1 MGPNFALVFSIY
13 FYTILIVDT
22 KTNQTMEKKT
32 MNMKKM
38 ILATFCVL
46 AVSCI
51 AQNAYAQSPRV
62 EVAIV
67 SAAMANMNTPKATV
81 TTPAQ
86 PAETTPAATTES
98 NEDGWDKVVGFFKKC
113 VGAFCQSASSG
124 RVSGREGAIMRGG
137 EGMQTVIR
145 ESGKQNAQPAKK
157 TNANTNNASQGRVYG
172 REGAMMRAGEGFG
185 AALHRANA
193 KAAAGHAGSDK

>member
-13 FYTILIVDT
+13 FYKILIVDS

-38 ILATFCVL
+38 ILAAFCIL

-51 AQNAYAQSPRV
+51 AQNAYAKEAAANGSAASNTA
-62 EVAIV
+62 EVAAP
-67 SAAMANMNTPKATV
+67 SANA
-81 TTPAQ
+81 
-86 PAETTPAATTES
+86 

-113 VGAFCQSASSG
+113 ADAFCQSASSG
-124 RVSGREGAIMRGG
+124 RVSGREGAIMRAG

-145 ESGKQNAQPAKK
+145 ESGKKNAQPAKK
-157 TNANTNNASQGRVYG
+157 TNATTNNASQGRVYG

-193 KAAAGHAGSDK
+193 KAAAGHASSNK